1 MQNTKDVIDI
11 NKLYGEQ
18 CLTDKDEF
26 LKKFEIDEKGLTE
39 NEVDQNLKKY
49 GKNEVK
55 QAKPKKWYHYF
66 SQSFFSPFNSIL
78 LGIVL
83 ILFYTHIR
91 YNIL

>member
-66 SQSFFSPFNSIL
+66 S
-78 LGIVL
+78 
-83 ILFYTHIR
+83 
-91 YNIL
+91 